1 MSNSFASM
9 SASAQ
14 AAATSCPQRRE
25 RRQGLLE
32 LLASLSG
39 FALVAA
45 IWYGLNTVTKLSTLD
60 MAMLIAN

>member
-9 SASAQ
+9 SASAK
-14 AAATSCPQRRE
+14 AAATSCPQLCE

>member
-9 SASAQ
+9 PAPAQ
-14 AAATSCPQRRE
+14 AAAASRPQLRE
-25 RRQGLLE
+25 PRQGLLE